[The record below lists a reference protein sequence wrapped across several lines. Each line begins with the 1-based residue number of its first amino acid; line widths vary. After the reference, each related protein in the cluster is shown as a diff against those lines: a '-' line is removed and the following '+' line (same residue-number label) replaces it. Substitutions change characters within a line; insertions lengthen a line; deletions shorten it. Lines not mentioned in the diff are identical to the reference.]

1 MTAAIIIS
9 ILVLL
14 LLTGTPISIALGMTV
29 LTFMLGFSSLDMTT
43 VNIISQRL
51 FTGLES
57 FAIMAVPFFVLA
69 GAFLTDG
76 GVAKRIIN
84 FATNLV
90 GWMPGGL
97 AMSAVLA
104 CAFFATIS
112 GSSPATVMA
121 IGSVMLPA
129 MVEQGYPKRFGVGVV
144 ATAGSLGILIPPS
157 IVLIIYAVSTSESAG
172 KLFMAGVVPGLL
184 LAALLMGVTFII
196 AKKKGFPTMPRASFK
211 QIWKSFLEA
220 FWGLMIIVIVM
231 GGIYGGIFTP
241 TEAAAVSAVYAFI
254 CAVFIYRTLKLR
266 DVPKVLLHAAN
277 TSAMLLYIITNAI
290 LFSFLMT
297 SEQIPQALSAWVIAQ
312 HLQPW
317 MFLVVVNLTL
327 IAAGQFMEPSSII
340 LILAPLLVP
349 IAKTMGIDPIH
360 LGVVMTINMEI
371 GMLHPPVGLNLFV
384 ASHLAKMGLTEV
396 SIATFPWLGV
406 MLAYLILIT
415 YIPEISL
422 WLPNLLYGHAHD
434 AAGAVGAAGAAFD

>member
-1 MTAAIIIS
+1 MTAALIIG
-9 ILVLL
+9 ILVVF

-29 LTFMLGFSSLDMTT
+29 LTFMLGFSSFNMTT

-76 GVAKRIIN
+76 GVAKRIIK
-84 FATNLV
+84 FATSLV

-97 AMSAVLA
+97 AMAAIVA

-121 IGSVMLPA
+121 IGAIMLPA
-129 MVEQGYPKRFGVGVV
+129 MEQQGYPKRFGVGVI
-144 ATAGSLGILIPPS
+144 ATSGSLGILIPPS

-172 KLFMAGVVPGLL
+172 KLFMAGVVPGFL
-184 LAALLMGVTFII
+184 LAVLLMAVTFVI
-196 AKKKGFPTMPRASFK
+196 AKKKGFPTMPRSSFRE
-211 QIWKSFLEA
+211 IWRSFQDA
-220 FWGLMIIVIVM
+220 FWGLLLVVIVM

-241 TEAAAVSAVYAFI
+241 TEAAAVSAVWAFI
-254 CAVFIYRTLKLR
+254 CAVFIYKSLRLR

-297 SEQIPQALSAWVIAQ
+297 SEQIPQALSAWVIGQ

-396 SIATFPWLGV
+396 SIATAPWLVV
-406 MLAYLILIT
+406 MLLFLILVT
-415 YIPEISL
+415 YVPEISM
-422 WLPNLLYGHAHD
+422 WLPNMLYGVADHA
-434 AAGAVGAAGAAFD
+434 AGAAGAAFD